1 MPTLSKTRFI
11 EGLQCA
17 KRLYLSTYHPELGEY
32 TEAALSAFD
41 EGKEVGLLATRLFTG
56 GVRVEAEERD
66 LGPALEQTAAF
77 LADAA
82 TPAIFEATL
91 SHAQVLVRVDILER
105 ISPEAW
111 RIVEVKA
118 STSVKDPHLP
128 DTAIQY
134 YVARGAGLAVESV
147 QLMHLN
153 SRYVYDG
160 CRLDLAQLF
169 TREDVTL
176 RAQEWQGRLPQILSE
191 QLVLLEG
198 GTPEVEPGPHCT
210 IPYACS
216 FWNHCT
222 AAKPKDWIYYL
233 PRRNDCF
240 ASLTE
245 RGVETIGRIP
255 EEIPLNKIQRRAK
268 EAVRSGGPFLDPAIR
283 EEIRIDRYPVYYL
296 DFETMDPAIPLYAG
310 TRPYQPI
317 PFQWSVQ
324 VVREAGVESEEQ
336 AYLHDEATDPREPLA
351 ARLLEVLRDPG
362 PICVYNKAFEAEVL
376 RQLAEYLPDL
386 AQGLLAL
393 AERLV
398 DLLPPIRRHYYHPDQ
413 RGSFSLKAVAPTLA
427 PEISYADL
435 VIREGSQAG
444 PAFQRMIDPACP
456 PQERARLRRALL
468 IYCRRDTLALY
479 KIHQR
484 LLDLSGG
491 S

>member
-17 KRLYLSTYHPELGEY
+17 KRLYLSTYHPDLGEH

-41 EGKEVGLLATRLFTG
+41 EGKEVGLLATRLFAG

-66 LGPALEQTAAF
+66 LGLALEQTAAF

-82 TPAIFEATL
+82 IPAVFEATL
-91 SHAQVLVRVDILER
+91 AHAQVLVRVDILER
-105 ISPEAW
+105 LSWETW

-134 YVARGAGLAVESV
+134 YVARGAGLNVDSV
-147 QLMHLN
+147 QLLHLN
-153 SRYVYDG
+153 NRYVYDG

-169 TREDVTL
+169 AREDVTYKV
-176 RAQEWQGRLPQILSE
+176 REWQDRLPRLLSG
-191 QLVLLEG
+191 QLALLEG

-210 IPYACS
+210 TPYACP
-216 FWNHCT
+216 FWSHCT

-240 ASLTE
+240 AVLTT

-255 EEIPLNKIQRRAK
+255 EEIPLNNIQRRAK
-268 EAVRSGGPFLDPAIR
+268 EAVRSGVPFLDPAIR
-283 EEIRIDRYPVYYL
+283 EEIRSDRYPVYYL

-324 VVREAGVESEEQ
+324 IVKGERAEPQEQ
-336 AYLHDEATDPREPLA
+336 AYLHGAATDPRRELA
-351 ARLLEVLRDPG
+351 IKLLEVLCDPG
-362 PICVYNKAFEAEVL
+362 PIYVYNKAFEAEVL
-376 RQLAEYLPDL
+376 RQLAEHLPEHAGD
-386 AQGLLAL
+386 LLAMVN
-393 AERLV
+393 RLV

-427 PEISYADL
+427 PGLSYADL
-435 VIREGSQAG
+435 EIQEGSQAG
-444 PAFQRMIDPACP
+444 PAFQQTIDPACP
-456 PQERARLRRALL
+456 SEERGRLRRALL
-468 IYCRRDTLALY
+468 TYCRRDTLALVR
-479 KIHQR
+479 IHR
-484 LLDLSGG
+484 RVLELCGA
-491 S
+491 

>member
-118 STSVKDPHLP
+118 STAVKDPHLP

-160 CRLDLAQLF
+160 CRLDLSQLF
-169 TREDVTL
+169 TREDVTIPVRERQDL
-176 RAQEWQGRLPQILSE
+176 LPRLLIE
-191 QLVLLEG
+191 QLTLLEG
-198 GTPEVEPGPHCT
+198 GTPEVEPGPHCAT
-210 IPYACS
+210 PYPCP
-216 FWNHCT
+216 FWSHCT

-233 PRRNDCF
+233 PRRNEVYG
-240 ASLTE
+240 ALSS
-245 RGVETIGRIP
+245 RGVEGIGQIP
-255 EEIPLNKIQRRAK
+255 EDIPLTRIQQRAK
-268 EAVRSGGPFLDPAIR
+268 ACVLAGDAYCDLALRGEL
-283 EEIRIDRYPVYYL
+283 RIDRYPVYYL
-296 DFETMDPAIPLYAG
+296 DFETVDPAIPRYAG

-324 VVREAGVESEEQ
+324 IVREAGVESEEQ
-336 AYLHDEATDPREPLA
+336 AYLHEGATDPRRALA
-351 ARLLEVLRDPG
+351 TGLLEVLREPG
-362 PICVYNKAFEAEVL
+362 PIYVYNKSFEAEVL

-386 AQGLLAL
+386 AHGLLAL
-393 AERLV
+393 VEWLV

-427 PEISYADL
+427 PELSYADL
-435 VIREGSQAG
+435 VIQEGSQAG

-456 PQERARLRRALL
+456 PEERARLRRALL
-468 IYCRRDTLALY
+468 AYCRLDTLALY

-484 LLDLSGG
+484 LLVLSGG